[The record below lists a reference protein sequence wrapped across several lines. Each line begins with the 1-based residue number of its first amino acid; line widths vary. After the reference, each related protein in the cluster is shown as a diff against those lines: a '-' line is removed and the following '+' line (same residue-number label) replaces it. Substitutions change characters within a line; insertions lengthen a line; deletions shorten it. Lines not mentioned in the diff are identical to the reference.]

1 MDIERNLRTHV
12 QNRPFRNRKR
22 SVRRIVLFS
31 GFIGIFLIALIS
43 AGWFYLTPS
52 GSTWRYMLAD
62 TLITTQ
68 HRYLAKYL
76 IGQAEL
82 DRRVN
87 DYFARFDQ
95 MGEVKDNHD
104 VNLPKAGGL
113 QDNASNMVE
122 VENIEGK
129 NYKGYILYV
138 HDPKMLRVVTTSIQ
152 GQGEQILSM
161 VKRTGAIAG
170 VNGGAFD
177 DPNWDGNGFKPGG
190 IVMSGGELLYSDVGM
205 NTPVNMVGIDKDGLM
220 VAGRYKPSELI
231 QMGVQ
236 DAVSFQPKF
245 IVNGKGLIKD
255 ESEGWGI
262 APRTCMAQKKDGTIM
277 FLVID
282 GRQPGY
288 SIGATL
294 YDAQQILLEKG
305 AVTAAN
311 LDGGSSSV
319 LVKDDQV
326 VNHPSSS
333 YGMRYL
339 PTAFLVFE
347 HPEQVVVG
355 NIWNGIDM
363 NHFDSSYKPF
373 AENSSQPSASQ
384 VSNTHSSKSGTVSTN
399 TYKR

>member
-1 MDIERNLRTHV
+1 M
-12 QNRPFRNRKR
+12 
-22 SVRRIVLFS
+22 
-31 GFIGIFLIALIS
+31 
-43 AGWFYLTPS
+43 TPS
-52 GSTWRYMLAD
+52 GSNLRFMLAD

-82 DRRVN
+82 DRRID
-87 DYFARFDQ
+87 DYFKRFDQ
-95 MGEVKDNHD
+95 MANVLDEHD
-104 VNLPKAGGL
+104 VQLPNEADIRNNTVNK
-113 QDNASNMVE
+113 VE

-129 NYKGYILYV
+129 NFKGHILYV
-138 HDPKMLRVVTTSIQ
+138 HDPKMLRVVTTSVK

-190 IVMSGGELLYSDVGM
+190 IVMSGGDLLYSDVGM
-205 NTPVNMVGIDKDGLM
+205 NTPVNMVGIDQEGLL
-220 VAGRYKPSELI
+220 VAGRYKPSELMK
-231 QMGVQ
+231 MGVQ

-262 APRTCMAQKKDGTIM
+262 APRTCIAQRKDGTIM

-294 YDAQQILLEKG
+294 YDAQEILLEKG
-305 AVTAAN
+305 AITAAN

-319 LVKDDQV
+319 LVKDNQI

-339 PTAFLVFE
+339 PSAFLVFD
-347 HPEQVVVG
+347 HPEKIVVE
-355 NIWNGIDM
+355 NIWKGIDM

-373 AENSSQPSASQ
+373 AVNSST
-384 VSNTHSSKSGTVSTN
+384 VHTTTTTVSKN
-399 TYKR
+399 TYKH